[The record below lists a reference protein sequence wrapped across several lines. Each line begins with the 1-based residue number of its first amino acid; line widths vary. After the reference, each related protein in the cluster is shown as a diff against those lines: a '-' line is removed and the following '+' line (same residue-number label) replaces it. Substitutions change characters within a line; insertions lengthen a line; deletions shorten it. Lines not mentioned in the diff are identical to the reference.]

1 MVALVDALRAVH
13 DANTNQG
20 GLKTFCKRLKKDG
33 AAFLADYLKSSA
45 GFAELHKI
53 WDHQQTVR
61 LCTCRSAAWSARRAS
76 WRMHACSRHRQ
87 SQTDGLRAQ

>member
-33 AAFLADYLKSSA
+33 AAFLTEYLKSSA
-45 GFAELHKI
+45 GFDELHKI
-53 WDHQQTVR
+53 WDHQQMVR
-61 LCTCRSAAWSARRAS
+61 PCTCQSAAWTECRSAS
-76 WRMHACSRHRQ
+76 WRMHACLRHR
-87 SQTDGLRAQ
+87 